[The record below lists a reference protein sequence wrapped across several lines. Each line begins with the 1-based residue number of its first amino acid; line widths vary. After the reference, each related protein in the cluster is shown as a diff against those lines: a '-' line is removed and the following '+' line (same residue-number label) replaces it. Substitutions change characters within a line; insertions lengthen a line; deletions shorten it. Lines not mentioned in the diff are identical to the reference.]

1 MFEERCVKRRILTAA
16 AGLLMGVSVGV
27 GTVAAETR
35 PEITVGLVDT
45 FSPAFYI
52 GTYAATLDH
61 LTERLPQYRFRF
73 VEVDYRNL
81 QGEDR
86 KSVGRER
93 VLVAV

>member
-1 MFEERCVKRRILTAA
+1 
-16 AGLLMGVSVGV
+16 MGVSVGV

-61 LTERLPQYRFRF
+61 LTERLPQYRFHF

-81 QGEDR
+81 QG
-86 KSVGRER
+86 VIER
-93 VLVAV
+93 LKPNFLVPSASTFVSLIEPFGAY